1 MDRLFLAKTTTAF
14 QCGHSNTNSYPG
26 LWLSTYYSLFCKT
39 DAIICAQIGQLCL
52 VCAGVLANAFISRSK
67 LK

>member
-1 MDRLFLAKTTTAF
+1 MDRLFLAKTITAF

-52 VCAGVLANAFISRSK
+52 VCAGV
-67 LK
+67 